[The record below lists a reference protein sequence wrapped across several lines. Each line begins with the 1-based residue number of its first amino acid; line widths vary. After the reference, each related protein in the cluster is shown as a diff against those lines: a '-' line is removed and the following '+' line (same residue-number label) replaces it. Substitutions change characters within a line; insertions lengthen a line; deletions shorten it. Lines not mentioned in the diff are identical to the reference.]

1 MLIENFISMNK
12 FNNNV
17 KKFTDLNIFFM
28 FKYTFL

>member
-1 MLIENFISMNK
+1 MLIESFISMNK

-28 FKYTFL
+28 FN